1 MNLSLLAPI
10 GLAALAA
17 LLLPLLLHLQRQSQA
32 QPTPFAALRWIGA
45 RLRPRRRVRLE
56 EMFLLLLR
64 LLLVGSVAL
73 LFARPVVTGAGADK
87 PWVGVATTLDAVA
100 LRAAQPPAPGDDEVA
115 DRKSLAVARWHW
127 LAPGFPPIDQ
137 ARPGPRQPL
146 ASLLREMD
154 AQLPPLTVVA
164 VFVPDI
170 IDGLDGERPRLSRKV
185 DWRIV
190 GSNVQSGR
198 AASASG
204 SAATAR
210 DADRAPASIA
220 TNTTRLAIR
229 SSGERN
235 EASRYL
241 KAAARALGRPVD
253 AGDPALVLARDARQ
267 LAWLVPGPV
276 PPAIMQWTR
285 GGGVLVLD
293 AAGRMQG
300 LSAGTPAW
308 RDRDG
313 RVLARES
320 WFGRGRVIHLQ
331 SALSA
336 QATPP
341 LLDAGFPNQFE
352 AWLEGSGIAP
362 TRATAAAA
370 MPRTGGQ
377 GYKLVPVPLDVWL
390 ALLAVALLLVERMV
404 ATRATRGLAP

>member
-1 MNLSLLAPI
+1 MNLSLLAPM
-10 GLAALAA
+10 GLAALAV

-45 RLRPRRRVRLE
+45 RLRPRRRVRFE
-56 EMFLLLLR
+56 EIFLLLLR
-64 LLLVGSVAL
+64 LLLVASVAL
-73 LFARPVVTGAGADK
+73 LFARPVMTGAGAGK

-100 LRAAQPPAPGDDEVA
+100 LRAAQPPASGDEDNDA
-115 DRKSLAVARWHW
+115 KSLANARWHW
-127 LAPGFPPIDQ
+127 LAPGFPTIDE

-146 ASLLREMD
+146 ASVLRDMD
-154 AQLPPLTVVA
+154 ARLPPRTLVTI
-164 VFVPDI
+164 FVPDI
-170 IDGLDGERPRLSRKV
+170 VDGLDGERPRLSRKL
-185 DWRIV
+185 DWKIV
-190 GSNVQSGR
+190 GSNAQSGR
-198 AASASG
+198 VASG
-204 SAATAR
+204 PGAVATAGPG
-210 DADRAPASIA
+210 RAPASIA
-220 TNTTRLAIR
+220 TDTPRLAIR

-253 AGDPALVLARDARQ
+253 AGDPALELAKDARQ

-276 PPAIMQWTR
+276 PPAIAQWTR

-293 AAGRMQG
+293 AAGRMEG
-300 LSAGTPAW
+300 LSAGAPAW
-308 RDRDG
+308 RDLEG

-341 LLDAGFPNQFE
+341 LLDAGFPNQLE
-352 AWLEGSGIAP
+352 AWLDGAGNAP
-362 TRATAAAA
+362 ARATAAAA

-377 GYKLVPVPLDVWL
+377 GYKPVPAPLDVWL
-390 ALLAVALLLVERMV
+390 ALLAVALLLVERWV